1 MIKRAHKYKA
11 QRVNRVG
18 FSFASKLEGALFD
31 YLKFLELA
39 GDVTNIRVQPHVK
52 LTKAQITMIPDFVV
66 FNNKEQIDHWYEA
79 KGYQTDVYRI
89 KRRLWQHYGPGALF
103 VYGGSAKSLKLI
115 EMIIPKGE

>member
-1 MIKRAHKYKA
+1 MKRVHKYGA
-11 QRVNRVG
+11 NRTSRAG
-18 FSFASKLEGALFD
+18 YSFSSKLEGALFD
-31 YLKFLELA
+31 YLRFLELS
-39 GDVTNIRVQPHVK
+39 GDISNIRVQPHVK

-115 EMIIPKGE
+115 ETIVPKGD